1 MLEVNIT
8 VNKNSLIFLPIY
20 ISVPINMS
28 FPWIKATSCEG
39 GIWNAQNENHFLLLQ
54 THEQTKNFNHFHRKV
69 EKKFTNWE

>member
-1 MLEVNIT
+1 
-8 VNKNSLIFLPIY
+8 
-20 ISVPINMS
+20 MS